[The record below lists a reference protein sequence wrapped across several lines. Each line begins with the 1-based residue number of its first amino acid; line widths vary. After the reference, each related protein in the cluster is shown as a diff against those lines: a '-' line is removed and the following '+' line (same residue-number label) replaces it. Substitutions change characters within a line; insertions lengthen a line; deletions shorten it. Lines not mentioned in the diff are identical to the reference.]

1 MERKKIEEM
10 FKLIGSRVTIRTGT
24 SSRRSNAFTLNV
36 TNDKKGEHFTITVHP
51 KINEHSIVV
60 QLLDYDDKLKQM
72 LLYLK
77 FPQITGEVWG
87 RNGLQGGEVTKEFTE
102 QRLLVGHDEM
112 HWFVAGVT
120 GAKNIREAFARL
132 RPERVTVSMLNA
144 GVKIKDRMKR
154 KNKGF
159 VRQGEWFFV
168 PVDYHESK
176 SDVIHK
182 NERLIRPGGGKPHV
196 AEEVIRKGGEAV
208 FVNRTATVIL
218 TKEEYDKLHSDE
230 KNRYRQ
236 QVRGAM
242 VLARG
247 KIKHSDHHTLELKTW
262 HEVHVSTEAG
272 VSSNAFID

>member
-1 MERKKIEEM
+1 MERKKVEKM
-10 FKLIGSRVTIRTGT
+10 FELIGSRVTIRTGT
-24 SSRRSNAFTLNV
+24 NTRRVNGLVLNV
-36 TNDKKGEHFTITVHP
+36 TNDKKGEHFTITINP
-51 KINEHSIVV
+51 KIDENNIFV
-60 QLLDYDDKLKQM
+60 QMLDYDDKLKQM

-77 FPQITGEVWG
+77 FPQIINADWRGDGEVS
-87 RNGLQGGEVTKEFTE
+87 KEFTE

-120 GAKNIREAFARL
+120 NAKNIREAFERL

-144 GVKIKDRMKR
+144 GVKVKNRMKR

-176 SDVIHK
+176 SDIVFK

-196 AEEVIRKGGEAV
+196 AEEIIRKGGETV
-208 FVNRTATVIL
+208 YVNRAGDVIL
-218 TKEEYDKLHSDE
+218 NLEEYQKVPANE
-230 KNRYRQ
+230 KYKYRQ
-236 QVRGAM
+236 QTRGAM